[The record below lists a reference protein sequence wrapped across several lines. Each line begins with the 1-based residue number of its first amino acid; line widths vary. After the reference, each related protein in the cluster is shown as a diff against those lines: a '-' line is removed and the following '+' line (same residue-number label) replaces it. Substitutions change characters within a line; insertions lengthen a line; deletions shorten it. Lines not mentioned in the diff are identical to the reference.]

1 MNINQSTVK
10 IQVKKYTKFYLII
23 ILLLFVFFLGLFIG
37 ERSKFYSEDG
47 FLFKKV
53 FEKETKPKELA
64 KEIDFDLFWQIWNL
78 IKEKYAERPVSDLEL
93 FYGALSGMVASL
105 NDPYSIYLK
114 PEISKKFIQELSGSF
129 EGIGAEIGIK
139 EGRLTIIAPLIDSP
153 AEKAGLK
160 AGDKIYAIDDSDTTD
175 MALDYAVSLIR
186 GPKGTPVTLT
196 ILRKE
201 SKESQKITIIRS
213 VIKIKSVSWKMLE
226 NNISYIKLSY
236 FNEDTEQD
244 FRKVALEILKQNP
257 RGIILDTRNNPGGF
271 LEAAIKVASFWIEDG
286 VIVIEDRGIKEVS
299 NSLLTRREYPSQ
311 GQALFKN
318 FKTVVLI
325 NQGSASGS
333 EIVAGALKDYG
344 KATLVGTKTFGK
356 GSVQELENLKDD
368 SSLKITVAHWL
379 TPKGHSI
386 EKEGISPDIEIELT
400 GKDFDEDKDPQ
411 LEKAIELLSP

>member
-1 MNINQSTVK
+1 MNINRPTLK
-10 IQVKKYTKFYLII
+10 IQVKKYTKFYLIV

-37 ERSKFYSEDG
+37 KRSKFYSEDG
-47 FLFKKV
+47 FLLKEV
-53 FEKETKPKELA
+53 FEKGIKPKELA
-64 KEIDFDLFWQIWNL
+64 KEIDFDLFWQTWNL
-78 IKEKYAERPVSDLEL
+78 IKEKYVERPVSDLEL

-105 NDPYSIYLK
+105 NDPYSVYLK

-160 AGDKIYAIDDSDTTD
+160 AGDKVYAIDDSDTTD

-201 SKESQKITIIRS
+201 SKEPQKITIIRS

-257 RGIILDTRNNPGGF
+257 KGIILDTRNNPGGF
-271 LEAAIKVASFWIEDG
+271 LEAAIKVASFWVEDG
-286 VIVIEDRGIKEVS
+286 IIVIEDRGIKEAS
-299 NSLLTRREYPSQ
+299 NSLLRKKEYLSQ

-333 EIVAGALKDYG
+333 EIVAGALKDYE

-379 TPKGHSI
+379 TPKGHFI

>member
-1 MNINQSTVK
+1 MNINRPTLK
-10 IQVKKYTKFYLII
+10 IQVKKYTKFYLIV

-37 ERSKFYSEDG
+37 KRSKFYSEDG
-47 FLFKKV
+47 FLLKEV
-53 FEKETKPKELA
+53 FEKGIKPKELA
-64 KEIDFDLFWQIWNL
+64 KEIDFDLFWQTWNL
-78 IKEKYAERPVSDLEL
+78 IKEKYVERPVSDLEL

-105 NDPYSIYLK
+105 NDPYSVYLK

-160 AGDKIYAIDDSDTTD
+160 VGDKVYAIDDSDTTD

-201 SKESQKITIIRS
+201 SKEPQKITIIRG

-257 RGIILDTRNNPGGF
+257 KGIILDTRNNPGGF
-271 LEAAIKVASFWIEDG
+271 LEAAIKVASFWVEDG
-286 VIVIEDRGIKEVS
+286 IIVIEDRGIKEAS
-299 NSLLTRREYPSQ
+299 NSLLRKKEYLSQ

-379 TPKGHSI
+379 TPKGHFI
-386 EKEGISPDIEIELT
+386 EKEGINPDIEIELT